1 VAPDLFRSSSLRPGL
16 IVIGYRSMT
25 AVEMA
30 LWAQVIA
37 SCGGGADPRLIY
49 ATLQIE
55 SGGRADAVNHNKNG
69 TTDIGAMQINSAN
82 FARFGLTPETAKD
95 PCRSVDAGVRHMI
108 ADGGPDSVTPKAID
122 ALLATQAARAI
133 TKYNPGEA
141 TRLTRMT
148 DLMAAMPRIQEV
160 KPQPPCAAPKFDV
173 WAQQACREAGN
184 SVAPVAVRQPAAIPC
199 DAPSFDVWGQ
209 QACRDAAAATGPT
222 KELPE

>member
-1 VAPDLFRSSSLRPGL
+1 
-16 IVIGYRSMT
+16 MT
-25 AVEMA
+25 AAEMA

-95 PCRSVDAGVRHMI
+95 PCRSVEAGVRHMI
-108 ADGGPDSVTPKAID
+108 ADGGPESVTPRAID
-122 ALLATQAARAI
+122 ALLAARAARAI
-133 TKYNPGEA
+133 TQYNPGET

-148 DLMAAMPRIQEV
+148 DLMAAMPRVEEV
-160 KPQPPCAAPKFDV
+160 KPQPPCDAPKFDV
-173 WAQQACREAGN
+173 WRRAACRK
-184 SVAPVAVRQPAAIPC
+184 
-199 DAPSFDVWGQ
+199 
-209 QACRDAAAATGPT
+209 AAAEAANPPT
-222 KELPE
+222 QEDKW